1 MLVEGPCCRRAKEGS
16 REGKD
21 PCRSFLKRTFAARL
35 VGTSRLS
42 TYFQHMMPNYRSFE
56 IHRFAGEQDALEST
70 SAVGKIEN
78 AIPAQERPFAE
89 VQGKGRQKLIRD
101 WWHDSRS
108 ASPSLGADR
117 PRCLLN
123 ETSSQIAVPRNA

>member
-1 MLVEGPCCRRAKEGS
+1 
-16 REGKD
+16 
-21 PCRSFLKRTFAARL
+21 
-35 VGTSRLS
+35 
-42 TYFQHMMPNYRSFE
+42 MPNYRSFE

-123 ETSSQIAVPRNA
+123 ETSSQIAVPRNAS